1 MAAAVNVGHQAYI
14 PRLRAYAA
22 SEHVAILAGDL
33 RTHSGHTKILTRRWA
48 QYCDRA
54 TFRIVAVPVLTQV
67 GNPEEDC

>member
-33 RTHSGHTKILTRRWA
+33 RTHSGHKEFLLEGGRNI
-48 QYCDRA
+48 RA
-54 TFRIVAVPVLTQV
+54 TFRIVAVPVSTQV